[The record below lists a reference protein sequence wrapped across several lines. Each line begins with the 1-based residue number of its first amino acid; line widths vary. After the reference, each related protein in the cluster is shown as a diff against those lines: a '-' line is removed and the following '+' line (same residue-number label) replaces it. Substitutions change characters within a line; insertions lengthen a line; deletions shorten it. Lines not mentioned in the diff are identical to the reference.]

1 MNGEMRLEDGRIDLI
16 SLAETMW
23 KQGRRFWWLL
33 LLLAGIGAAACS
45 FLVKKT
51 YQPVYTAF
59 AAYAVSSDSV
69 YAGNKN
75 YEQKVAE
82 QIGVVFPYILTSDVL
97 REKVCEKM
105 GTKTMPGSI
114 DASVVQDTNLI
125 TIRARAANAGRAYE
139 LLQAVLACYP
149 EILHPVTGVLKMEL
163 LDESGVPHQP
173 DNIPDGRRVALEG
186 AAGGSLL
193 FILIVLFGAM
203 AKKTV
208 RNREDLQRLTQIH
221 YLGSL
226 PKTRAKKRS
235 AAFLDARY
243 AICARLEKELKKKNM
258 HTLLVTSAVAGEGK
272 TTVACNLALGLEKK
286 GYSVL
291 LLDADL
297 RKPAVCRTIQLDS
310 GTEGAYEVLT
320 GQKTKCSFS
329 RKSLPL
335 CGCWMENIWSR
346 CIRDASWTVKTKK
359 RKVSAMKYGI
369 KTIRVKTALP
379 CRHCISGHRR
389 PSLNLSRMSFIR
401 SLPDT

>member
-1 MNGEMRLEDGRIDLI
+1 MAISMHIITADMEDIMNGEMRLEDGRIDLT

-125 TIRARAANAGRAYE
+125 TIRARAASAGRAYE

-173 DNIPDGRRVALEG
+173 DNIPDGRRAALEG

-310 GTEGAYEVLT
+310 GTEL
-320 GQKTKCSFS
+320 
-329 RKSLPL
+329 SL
-335 CGCWMENIWSR
+335 I
-346 CIRDASWTVKTKK
+346 
-359 RKVSAMKYGI
+359 
-369 KTIRVKTALP
+369 
-379 CRHCISGHRR
+379 HISEPTR
-389 PSLNLSRMSFIR
+389 P
-401 SLPDT
+401 